1 MPHTPG
7 PWRIIEDKG
16 ALNEAYWIGPEPFH
30 SICEVRNGAEDE
42 EYGGEETE
50 IANAR
55 LIAAAPDLLEALLD
69 ILPFAQHELAHI
81 IPTGDKQEVQRR
93 VVNALEAIAKAKA

>member
-55 LIAAAPDLLEALLD
+55 LIAAAPELLEACREALLQIEYLHD
-69 ILPFAQHELAHI
+69 KFKATGSGNGVLA
-81 IPTGDKQEVQRR
+81 R
-93 VVNALEAIAKAKA
+93 LEATIANATTG